1 MSQQTVWTR
10 SARRHAHA
18 VAVALL
24 CALVATPRAA
34 TAEVITLPELVG
46 SAGQGIK
53 VGMAAA
59 EYDAAYADWERS
71 RSEQGWRLAIGAGY
85 GQERDLI
92 DETRSRDFE
101 AIRTEVKLA
110 YPLLGAHAKVER
122 DIEIASGKVA
132 EARIVRD
139 AALKMAQLQI
149 EDVYAALWG
158 AQESLEVI
166 AAYLNATRDT
176 DTGGDSEARKDQRRL
191 ARRRDDARARLEQL
205 TGRELEGLV
214 VTGVQLPQIPAL
226 DPRRLEQ
233 DHPELAA
240 IRAQYTS
247 TRTQLDGSVWYGIDA
262 GFDLTQSTIQDRDG
276 GQAGSGLF
284 ANFTVVLPATFYQAG
299 LAERSKLRA
308 EMQFLE
314 LKLKDKSGEIVGR
327 AQGTEAEYLDL
338 ADEVDTTT
346 QKTRRAAEGLRN
358 AGTGAGAQALRDY
371 YQRALAEID
380 ARTRY
385 WRSHVAMRSFVPVGA
400 AEPAPETPGP
410 TVSDVGTRLAEPL
423 LKVAGR

>member
-10 SARRHAHA
+10 SARRDAHA
-18 VAVALL
+18 AAAALL
-24 CALVATPRAA
+24 CLIAATPRAA
-34 TAEVITLPELVG
+34 TAEVVSLPELVG

-53 VGMAAA
+53 VAMASA
-59 EYDAAYADWERS
+59 EYDAAYADWERA
-71 RSEQGWRLAIGAGY
+71 RSEQGWKLAIGAGY
-85 GQERDLI
+85 GQQRDLI

-110 YPLLGAHAKVER
+110 YPLLGAHARVER
-122 DIEIASGKVA
+122 DIEVAAGKVA
-132 EARIVRD
+132 EARIGRD
-139 AALKMAQLQI
+139 SVLKIAQLQI

-176 DTGGDSEARKDQRRL
+176 DTAGDSTARKDQRRL
-191 ARRRDDARARLEQL
+191 ARRRDDARTRLEQL

-214 VTGVQLPQIPAL
+214 VTGVQLPQMPAL

-247 TRTQLDGSVWYGIDA
+247 ARAQLDGSVWYGIDA

-284 ANFTVVLPATFYQAG
+284 ANFTVVLPVTFYQAG
-299 LAERSKLRA
+299 LAERSKLRS
-308 EMQFLE
+308 EMTYLE
-314 LKLKDKSGEIVGR
+314 LKLKDKGGEIIER
-327 AQGTEAEYLDL
+327 AQGTEAEFLDL
-338 ADEVDTTT
+338 ADEVDSAT
-346 QKTRRAAEGLRN
+346 QKTRRAAEGLR
-358 AGTGAGAQALRDY
+358 ADADAQALRDY

-400 AEPAPETPGP
+400 AEPAPEAPGP

-423 LKVAGR
+423 LRVAGR

>member
-10 SARRHAHA
+10 SARRDAHA
-18 VAVALL
+18 AAAALL
-24 CALVATPRAA
+24 CLIAATPRAA
-34 TAEVITLPELVG
+34 TAEVVSLPELVG

-53 VGMAAA
+53 VGMASA
-59 EYDAAYADWERS
+59 EYDAAYADWERA
-71 RSEQGWRLAIGAGY
+71 RSEQGWKLAIGAGY
-85 GQERDLI
+85 GQQRDLI

-110 YPLLGAHAKVER
+110 YPLLGAHAAVER
-122 DIEIASGKVA
+122 DIEAASGKVA
-132 EARIVRD
+132 EARIGRD
-139 AALKMAQLQI
+139 TALKIAQLQI

-176 DTGGDSEARKDQRRL
+176 DTAGDSTARKDQRRL
-191 ARRRDDARARLEQL
+191 ARRRDDARTRLEQL

-214 VTGVQLPQIPAL
+214 VTGVQLPQMPAL

-247 TRTQLDGSVWYGIDA
+247 ARAQLDGSVWYGIDA

-284 ANFTVVLPATFYQAG
+284 ANFTVVLPVTFYQAG
-299 LAERSKLRA
+299 LAERSKLRS
-308 EMQFLE
+308 EMTYLE
-314 LKLKDKSGEIVGR
+314 LKLKDKGGEIIER
-327 AQGTEAEYLDL
+327 AQGTEAEFLDL
-338 ADEVDTTT
+338 ADEVDSAT
-346 QKTRRAAEGLRN
+346 QKTRRAAEGLR
-358 AGTGAGAQALRDY
+358 ADTDAQALRDY

-400 AEPAPETPGP
+400 AEPAPEAPGP

-423 LKVAGR
+423 LRVAGR

>member
-1 MSQQTVWTR
+1 MRQSIGWTR
-10 SARRHAHA
+10 CTRRNAQTA
-18 VAVALL
+18 AIALL
-24 CALVATPRAA
+24 VTLAGTPSPAA
-34 TAEVITLPELVG
+34 AQVVSLPELVG
-46 SAGQGIK
+46 SAGQSIK
-53 VGMAAA
+53 VSMASA
-59 EYDAAYADWERS
+59 EYDAAFADWERS
-71 RSEQGWRLAIGAGY
+71 RSEQGWKLAIGAGY
-85 GQERDLI
+85 GQQRDLI
-92 DETRSRDFE
+92 DESRSRDFE
-101 AIRTEVKLA
+101 AIRTDVKLA
-110 YPLLGAHAKVER
+110 YPLLGASAKLER
-122 DIEIASGKVA
+122 DIETASGKVA
-132 EARIVRD
+132 EARIGRD

-166 AAYLNATRDT
+166 AAYRSATRDH
-176 DTGGDSEARKDQRRL
+176 DSAGDSEARKDQRRL

-205 TGRELEGLV
+205 TGRELKGLI
-214 VTGVQLPQIPAL
+214 VTGVQLPRMPEL
-226 DPRRLEQ
+226 DPRRLQQ

-240 IRAQYTS
+240 LRAQHAS
-247 TRTQLDGSVWYGIDA
+247 ARAQLDGSVWYGIDA

-276 GQAGSGLF
+276 GQAGNALF
-284 ANFTVVLPATFYQAG
+284 ANFTVVLPVTFYQAG

-308 EMQFLE
+308 EMRFLE
-314 LKLKDKSGEIVGR
+314 LKLQDMSDEIVGR

-338 ADEVDTTT
+338 ADEVDGATR
-346 QKTRRAAEGLRN
+346 KTRTAAEGLRN
-358 AGTGAGAQALRDY
+358 AGSGAGSAALREY

-423 LKVAGR
+423 LRVAGR

>member
-1 MSQQTVWTR
+1 MSQQTVWSR
-10 SARRHAHA
+10 SARRSTHT

-24 CALVATPRAA
+24 CALAATPRAA
-34 TAEVITLPELVG
+34 TAEVISLPDLVG
-46 SAGQGIK
+46 SAGEGLK
-53 VGMAAA
+53 VAMAAA
-59 EYDAAYADWERS
+59 EYDAAYADWERA
-71 RSEQGWRLAIGAGY
+71 RSEQGWKLAIGAGY
-85 GQERDLI
+85 GQQRDLI
-92 DETRSRDFE
+92 DESRSRDFE

-122 DIEIASGKVA
+122 DIEMASGKVA
-132 EARIVRD
+132 EARIGRD
-139 AALKMAQLQI
+139 GVLKLAQLQI

-166 AAYLNATRDT
+166 AAYLSATRDT
-176 DTGGDSEARKDQRRL
+176 ETGGNSEARKDQRRL

-205 TGRELEGLV
+205 TGRKLEGLV
-214 VTGVQLPQIPAL
+214 VTGVQLPQMPTL

-240 IRAQYTS
+240 LRAQYLS
-247 TRTQLDGSVWYGIDA
+247 ARTQLDGSVWYGIDA

-284 ANFTVVLPATFYQAG
+284 ANFTVVLPVTFYQAG

-314 LKLKDKSGEIVGR
+314 LKIKDKSGEIVER

-338 ADEVDTTT
+338 ADEVDTVT
-346 QKTRRAAEGLRN
+346 QKTRAAAQALRN
-358 AGTGAGAQALRDY
+358 AGAGAQALRDY

-400 AEPAPETPGP
+400 AEPAPEMPGP

-423 LKVAGR
+423 LRLGS